1 MANYFLT
8 IDMDI
13 TATAQIQA
21 NSVEEAIEKAKNGD
35 YELQSLNDS
44 EIYDE
49 RLSYLTDE
57 NFNVVENF
65 GK

>member
-21 NSVEEAIEKAKNGD
+21 DSVEEAIEKAKNGD